1 MELTTSPKNLGDLM
15 LNWYQKQLGSRAE
28 LSRPGEDEYSVYVHI
43 DDFEGG
49 SEVLAIFLVPESIE
63 EFVETIRNEI
73 KYLEEKEIFV
83 DYIDVWAPHNW
94 VDKLEEVVDELNEE
108 TGGSPII
115 RIRDSIQLSIPISA
129 IEELVSR
136 SKPPEIS
143 SFKSKIQK
151 RMESRF
157 KEDKKPALKKERET
171 HVSLTEERLEEI
183 LERVIR
189 RVEGERRINNVER
202 TVDELQRRISLLEE
216 VIKLLISSRGS
227 KSQPPLDSSL
237 LLSEQKSVEKK
248 VIKKPAKLE
257 PSVGRTAVKPQPKE
271 YSPELI
277 EEFVK
282 DNPWAE
288 VLKERGRRE
297 EDENNTS

>member
-28 LSRPGEDEYSVYVHI
+28 LSRPGDDEYSVYIHI

-49 SEVLAIFLVPESIE
+49 REVLAIFLIPES
-63 EFVETIRNEI
+63 VEDFIKSVRNEI
-73 KYLEEKEIFV
+73 KYLEEKEVLV
-83 DYIDVWAPHNW
+83 DFIDIWVPHDW
-94 VDKLEEVVDELNEE
+94 VDRLEEVVEGLNEE
-108 TGGSPII
+108 SKGFPFI

-129 IEELVSR
+129 LKELISG
-136 SKPPEIS
+136 SKPPEVT
-143 SFKSKIQK
+143 SFRPKVPK
-151 RMESRF
+151 RTESRF
-157 KEDKKPALKKERET
+157 REDKRPALKHKNERG
-171 HVSLTEERLEEI
+171 VALTEERLEEI

-189 RVEGERRINNVER
+189 KVEGERRINDVEK

-216 VIKLLISSRGS
+216 VIKLLISS
-227 KSQPPLDSSL
+227 KSPQPQFPLDSSL
-237 LLSEQKSVEKK
+237 ILLEHKTVEKK
-248 VIKKPAKLE
+248 AAKKSTKLE
-257 PSVGRTAVKPQPKE
+257 PKMKTVPKDQARK

-297 EDENNTS
+297 EDENTTS

>member
-49 SEVLAIFLVPESIE
+49 SEVLAVFLVPESIKQ
-63 EFVETIRNEI
+63 FMETIKNEI

-83 DYIDVWAPHNW
+83 DYIDVWAPHDW

-115 RIRDSIQLSIPISA
+115 RIRDSTQLSIPISA
-129 IEELVSR
+129 IEEIVSR
-136 SKPPEIS
+136 SKPPEVS

-157 KEDKKPALKKERET
+157 KEDKRPALKKET
-171 HVSLTEERLEEI
+171 GASLTEERLEEI

-189 RVEGERRINNVER
+189 KVEGERRINNVER
-202 TVDELQRRISLLEE
+202 TVNELQRRISLLEE
-216 VIKLLISSRGS
+216 VIKLLISSRS
-227 KSQPPLDSSL
+227 SQTQPPLDSSL
-237 LLSEQKSVEKK
+237 VLSEQKSVEKK

-257 PSVGRTAVKPQPKE
+257 PGVRRIAPKPQPRE
-271 YSPELI
+271 FSPELI

-288 VLKERGRRE
+288 VLKERGKRE
-297 EDENNTS
+297 EDEETTS